1 MSEQTDAA
9 ETAQDAIIEN
19 VESKGVTVEHP
30 GWHKLVAITTMI
42 MALLAA
48 IGGMMT
54 AISSHEA
61 LVERTRAIIELNYL
75 EGDRLYVET
84 VKNKHEMLIALG
96 ETPDPAEIESIA
108 LYEESMEGEK
118 GNIAQEAALALTA
131 GNVHVVFAV
140 AVTLLSLGITLGGMA
155 VIVET
160 MWLWVAGIL
169 IGGAGAVGI
178 SIGIGWLL
186 S

>member
-1 MSEQTDAA
+1 MSEPTDTVEMAG
-9 ETAQDAIIEN
+9 DAVIER
-19 VESKGVTVEHP
+19 VEATGVTVHHP
-30 GWHKLVAITTMI
+30 GWHKQVAITTMI

-61 LVERTRAIIELNYL
+61 LVERTREIIELNYL
-75 EGDRLYVET
+75 EGDRLHVET
-84 VKNKHEMLIALG
+84 LRTKHELLIALG
-96 ETPDPAEIESIA
+96 ETPDSAEIASIA
-108 LYEESMEGEK
+108 LYEERMQEEEA
-118 GNIAQEAALALTA
+118 NFAQEAALARTA

-160 MWLWVAGIL
+160 RWLWAAGIF
-169 IGGAGAVGI
+169 IGVAGAVGI
-178 SIGIGWLL
+178 AIGVVSLL